1 MLSVISKQPGAFK
14 IPEHLTSV
22 GEITASIA
30 VVESVSV
37 NQTVVF
43 CNLTKNLSTK
53 STFLSFPKLRL
64 PIEFL
69 NFYPPIYKA
78 YIMGSNLPN
87 SPLEIIGTC
96 GNLDLSSKQSE
107 ATLNHPDLSI
117 VSNSMGTFFLPAK
130 AASGPTPPPPSFF
143 SPSFPSPSF
152 FSPSA
157 SPPSAA
163 FSSPSP
169 SAAPSS
175 CLFLNLN
182 LLFLLFL
189 FLC

>member
-1 MLSVISKQPGAFK
+1 
-14 IPEHLTSV
+14 
-22 GEITASIA
+22 
-30 VVESVSV
+30 
-37 NQTVVF
+37 
-43 CNLTKNLSTK
+43 
-53 STFLSFPKLRL
+53 
-64 PIEFL
+64 
-69 NFYPPIYKA
+69 
-78 YIMGSNLPN
+78 MGSNLPN
-87 SPLEIIGTC
+87 SPFEIIGTC

-117 VSNSMGTFFLPAK
+117 DSNSMGTFFLPAK

-163 FSSPSP
+163 FSPPSPPSP
-169 SAAPSS
+169 SAASS